1 MGARKLGTLLKVYI
15 YVIVE
20 SKEETTYKLP
30 SSTTSEYGRYVES
43 LREPVT
49 GNQAEPRWTWLDSV
63 R

>member
-20 SKEETTYKLP
+20 SKEERTYKLP

-43 LREPVT
+43 LGEPCDGKKGT
-49 GNQAEPRWTWLDSV
+49 LTPRLFA
-63 R
+63 